1 MAINTIRSRVV
12 ENGGPTVGGF
22 SWPVAAR
29 LNEGKLI
36 SIYPDDLIS
45 YASAGRI
52 QVSSSPVVIDAD
64 ACVGYRRWTA
74 QSAHITRETDSGVL
88 GGLPRWKGLL
98 ESGFNNGLFG
108 DLPDA
113 LTDYSMVVLARVTTG
128 GANNCLVSIGPSTT
142 DRIMLYTSTT
152 NRLSIQHNS
161 SDNKAAAS
169 AVTIGDWLPIVV
181 SYEESTKAMRVYM
194 GSTTPVISATMTNSP
209 TTSTLASLM
218 MTRENTSELTGE
230 LALAAIWG
238 RALHLDATALAT
250 AVDAVVGL
258 SNL

>member
-22 SWPVAAR
+22 SWPIAAR

-74 QSAHITRETDSGVL
+74 QSDAITREVDDAIL
-88 GGLPRWKGLL
+88 GGLPRWRGSAHVSLN
-98 ESGFNNGLFG
+98 SGLFG
-108 DLPDA
+108 DLPVA
-113 LTDYSMVVLARVTTG
+113 LTDYSMVVLAKVTTG
-128 GANNCLVSIGPSTT
+128 SRNNCLVNIGPSTA

-152 NRLSIQHNS
+152 NKLSIQHNT
-161 SDNKAAAS
+161 SDQQAAVDS
-169 AVTIGDWLPIVV
+169 IVVGEWLPIVV
-181 SYEESTKAMRVYM
+181 SYEEATKAMRVYM
-194 GSTTPVISATMTNSP
+194 GSTTPVISATMTNSH
-209 TTSTLASLM
+209 TTSKLASLM
-218 MTRENTSELTGE
+218 ITRENITELAGE
-230 LALAAIWG
+230 LALAAIWK